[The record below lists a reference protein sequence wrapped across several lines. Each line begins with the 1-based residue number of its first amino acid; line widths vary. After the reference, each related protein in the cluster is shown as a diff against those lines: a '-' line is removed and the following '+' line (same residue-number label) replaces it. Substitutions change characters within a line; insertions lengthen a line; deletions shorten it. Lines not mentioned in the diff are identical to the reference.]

1 MRPAAW
7 LVWVGGG
14 KAGAS
19 GISLRLA
26 GGEGKGTL
34 GSGMGGLG
42 GLLSTQC
49 YKKLP
54 DLKELLEGE
63 SDSSGERGKGRGT
76 RGKQRQVSKSRLLE
90 GL

>member
-1 MRPAAW
+1 
-7 LVWVGGG
+7 
-14 KAGAS
+14 
-19 GISLRLA
+19 
-26 GGEGKGTL
+26 
-34 GSGMGGLG
+34 MGGLG

-90 GL
+90 GS